1 MIYTDAFFRDPHP
14 VYARLREE
22 APVLKM
28 KDPNGLAYWLITR
41 YDEARAALAD
51 ERLSKDPRRAWDALR
66 AAGIVSGEPQD
77 ATFDL
82 HSVDPPEHTRLRDLV
97 TRAFTPGRVTGLEPR
112 VREITDGLLDAMA
125 AGDTADLIG
134 DFAYP
139 LSLTVISE
147 LVGVPAPDLDD
158 FRVWVTA
165 ALTPRFV
172 RDPLMSREEGGR
184 RLREYVTD
192 LVAAKAAA
200 ERADAPDLL
209 SALLTAHERDGRLS
223 SAEVVAL
230 TQQLLFAGHEP
241 TTNLIGNGMAA
252 LFRNPDQLRLLRDRP
267 DLLPGGDRGTA
278 ALRRA
283 DRARL
288 AALRRRG
295 HRDRRG
301 HDPGGV
307 GGHRRA
313 GRRRPRSRR
322 VRRSRPP
329 RPHARRPSPRGLRAR
344 DPPLPRRAAGPP
356 GGPDRAGVPAGQI
369 PRHRARPSAGRARL
383 AALPRLPGAAV
394 TARPA
399 HRPMTEVLPNRHVRN

>member
-1 MIYTDAFFRDPHP
+1 MRNNQEVIYTDAFFRDPHP

-97 TRAFTPGRVTGLEPR
+97 TRAFTPGRVAGLEPR

-172 RDPLMSREEGGR
+172 RDPVMSREEGGR

-267 DLLPGGDRGTA
+267 DLLPAAIEELLRYDGPTARASPRYAVEDIEIGGVTIPEGAVVIVGLAAANRDPGAFDDPDRLDLTRDG
-278 ALRRA
+278 RA
-283 DRARL
+283 HVAFGHGIHRCLGVPLARL
-288 AALRRRG
+288 EGRIALGSLLARF
-295 HRDRRG
+295 
-301 HDPGGV
+301 PGI
-307 GGHRRA
+307 A
-313 GRRRPRSRR
+313 LD
-322 VRRSRPP
+322 
-329 RPHARRPSPRGLRAR
+329 RPHDELAWLPFPVFRGLRS
-344 DPPLPRRAAGPP
+344 LPVRLT
-356 GGPDRAGVPAGQI
+356 
-369 PRHRARPSAGRARL
+369 GR
-383 AALPRLPGAAV
+383 
-394 TARPA
+394 
-399 HRPMTEVLPNRHVRN
+399 